1 LRNPRDTL
9 TPIDELDRAEV
20 ELRLVHESHAI
31 PGAQNRFLLNILAAL
46 AGTNMERR
54 FGKPRL

>member
-1 LRNPRDTL
+1 
-9 TPIDELDRAEV
+9 V

-54 FGKPRL
+54 FGKPRLYGVRPCDGSPLPGTAYE